1 MYTQSSPFA
10 GRFVLV
16 TNRRPNI
23 KNRSQREREES
34 IMAEIHGRSPK
45 VVDYP
50 AGGLTCPGV
59 FLISNFVE
67 RIVYSSRSLFFF
79 LFVEGAEACNPPF
92 FLLLLLFLRYANS
105 A

>member
-1 MYTQSSPFA
+1 
-10 GRFVLV
+10 
-16 TNRRPNI
+16 
-23 KNRSQREREES
+23 
-34 IMAEIHGRSPK
+34 MAEIHGRSPK

-79 LFVEGAEACNPPF
+79 FLFVEGAEACNPPF